1 MTTRSG
7 GFRDRQLGP
16 TLAHA
21 ARHPFYRDH
30 WARHLGAP
38 GALDA
43 WDLLAAL
50 PPTERRHL
58 SEDVRPVLDDGDEIV
73 GVGFSSGS
81 TGSAMT
87 RYFTARERALTG
99 AFAEAAAGSAPAG
112 GVRPLR
118 LDFLSTW
125 HGVGG
130 GGTPGAVLVP
140 GTVVDDEHAERTVHM
155 LRRRF
160 TAPGVASRVSMLSG
174 GVIGIHA
181 FTRYVVDHG
190 IPVSDFAIGVVG
202 LFGGYPGRR
211 RLAWLGEYW
220 QCPVLDSFSVSE
232 CRGKALVC
240 PHCGHLEFD
249 PQLVAQTVALDSP
262 GLVTAGT
269 ARLAV
274 TELYPF
280 GIAQPIVKYLT
291 GDLVEVL
298 DETSACHPGHVG
310 GLRRI
315 GRVETSITTSA
326 GGTTTVLVP
335 SQVLYDAFDRP
346 GVCRAD
352 FRSTLSGITVNDL
365 AQPHVQASLSKTG
378 GTLRL
383 ECRYRPDDSGLD
395 CAADALAALRSWP
408 AARDWADRGRLVI
421 DVVAD
426 PATAPPRAKFA

>member
-16 TLAHA
+16 TLSHA

-30 WARHLGAP
+30 WAPHLGAP
-38 GALDA
+38 SARDPWALLD
-43 WDLLAAL
+43 AL

-58 SEDVRPVLDDGDEIV
+58 SEDVTPMLDDGDEIV
-73 GVGFSSGS
+73 AVGFSSGS

-87 RYFTARERALTG
+87 RYFTARERELAGMFTKAGPARTG
-99 AFAEAAAGSAPAG
+99 A
-112 GVRPLR
+112 VRPLR
-118 LDFLSTW
+118 LDFPSTW

-130 GGTPGAVLVP
+130 ADTPGAVLIP

-181 FTRYVVDHG
+181 FTRYVVDHE
-190 IPVSDFAIGVVG
+190 IPVSDFAIEVVG

-220 QCPVLDSFSVSE
+220 KCPVLDSFSVSE

-240 PHCGHLEFD
+240 PNCGYLEFD
-249 PQLVAQTVALDSP
+249 PQLVAQALALDSP
-262 GLVTAGT
+262 EPVTSGT

-298 DETSACHPGHVG
+298 DDTSACRPGHVG

-315 GRVETSITTSA
+315 GRAETSVTASA
-326 GGTTTVLVP
+326 NGTTTVLVP
-335 SQVLYDAFDRP
+335 SQVLFDAFDRP

-352 FRSTLSGITVNDL
+352 FRSTLSGMTVNDL
-365 AQPHVQASLSKTG
+365 AQPYVHASLSETE

-383 ECRYRPDDSGLD
+383 RCRYRPDGSGID
-395 CAADALAALRSWP
+395 CTADALAALLSWP
-408 AARDWADRGRLVI
+408 VARAWADSGRLVI
-421 DVVAD
+421 DLVAD
-426 PATAPPRAKFA
+426 PATAPPRSKFA